1 MHHSHVLGL
10 RLTAAIGTVLA
21 VALVGG
27 HAVAAPASVP
37 MSTPGVAAE
46 AAEAQVSYPSV
57 SRSRLNSVGS
67 SGFLVH
73 EQGTPLWTSFAD
85 GSTTEVKAKSFAGE
99 DVKASVSAAL
109 ASDVVKI
116 VHWEGSLK
124 VTRLRD
130 MSTQRSV
137 AISPNLEVPG
147 GILAGCVGFN
157 YFVRS
162 TNTAGGQDVHLLG
175 RADDGKLVK
184 HLVTGLPLD
193 AKDANLAAATPEHA
207 VLVYRTSRTWQ
218 WALVDLVTG
227 AVVQRHDMRSASDSV
242 AVSDRHVAW
251 HETDDDGTDR
261 VVVTA
266 RGTSPGPDRS
276 TVLGKVRGTMA
287 VGLVG
292 NWVTYGVSSDLAWE
306 NEPDPLYALTARNLT
321 TDATHKLLDHTGEV
335 ATSPDGTLYASGGRV
350 SGGEGLYRV
359 AMGSAGAPVTTR
371 VASSGESVG
380 VRFLGG
386 SVPDVIDLDA
396 PGPARFEWRLSRL
409 NVLVNVTLRNTYT
422 GETKQESLHPYASA
436 DDPHG
441 FSFDWE
447 GDLAWHSDP
456 DFYTPA
462 AAGDYTWRIDVKPRN
477 GIGPDL
483 SASGSFTAT
492 RRSGAHDYDSD
503 GQPDILE
510 RDTAGRLW
518 LSDTTYKPYYELY
531 QNPQTLVGGGWNVY
545 DRIEAS
551 GNLGGAPV
559 DDVVARDRNGVLYLY
574 LGTGDSKAPFASR
587 VRIGGGWNTYA
598 HLTGGS
604 DLNGDGQADL
614 VATDKSGALWLYR
627 GTGNYK
633 APFEKRVM
641 IGTGGWG
648 AYNQIL
654 AVGDVAGAP
663 AGDLVARDRS
673 GVLWL
678 YLGYGDGRFAPRTR
692 IGGGWNT
699 YSHLVNIGDANLDDR
714 PDLYG
719 INRDVPTSP
728 FLHRAT
734 GAWRTPFAV
743 RSNVPTVFY
752 GHQTYD
758 LFA

>member
-1 MHHSHVLGL
+1 M
-10 RLTAAIGTVLA
+10 
-21 VALVGG
+21 
-27 HAVAAPASVP
+27 
-37 MSTPGVAAE
+37 
-46 AAEAQVSYPSV
+46 

-73 EQGTPLWTSFAD
+73 EEGTPLWTSFTD
-85 GSTTEVKAKSFAGE
+85 GSTSVVKAKSWAGE
-99 DVKASVSAAL
+99 YVDASVSPTL
-109 ASDVVKI
+109 ASDVVEI
-116 VHWEGSLK
+116 VHWESSTK
-124 VTRLRD
+124 ITELRD

-137 AISPNLEVPG
+137 SISPGLDAPG
-147 GILAGCVGFN
+147 GILAGCVGFK

-162 TNTAGGQDVHLLG
+162 ANAAGGQDVRLLE
-175 RADDGKLVK
+175 RADDGKVTK
-184 HLVTGLPLD
+184 HLVTGLPVD
-193 AKDANLAAATPEHA
+193 AKEATLAAATPEHA
-207 VLVYRTSRTWQ
+207 VLVYQTSRTWQ
-218 WALVDLVTG
+218 WALVDLATA

-242 AVSDRHVAW
+242 AVSDTHVAW
-251 HETDDDGTDR
+251 HETDDAGTDR

-266 RGTSPGPDRS
+266 RGTNPGSDRS
-276 TVLGKVRGTMA
+276 TVLGKVRGDVA

-292 NWVTYGVSSDLAWE
+292 NWVTYGVNSDLAWE
-306 NEPDPLYALTARNLT
+306 NYSNPFYALTARNLT
-321 TDATHKLLDHTGEV
+321 TDATRKLLDHTGEV
-335 ATSPDGTLYASGGRV
+335 ATAPDGTLYASGGTV

-359 AMGSAGAPVTTR
+359 SMGSAGAPVAAR
-371 VASSGESVG
+371 AASSGESVG
-380 VRFLGG
+380 VTFLGD
-386 SVPDVIDLDA
+386 SVPEVIDLDA
-396 PGPARFEWRLSRL
+396 PGPARFAWRLSRL
-409 NVLVNVTLRNTYT
+409 NVLVDVTLRNTYT
-422 GETKQESLHPYASA
+422 GETKQTSLHPYASA

-441 FSFDWE
+441 FSFDWDGE
-447 GDLAWHSDP
+447 LAWHNDP

-462 AAGDYTWRIDVKPRN
+462 SAGTYTWRIDVRPRN

-483 SASGSFTAT
+483 SASGSFTVK
-492 RRSGAHDYDSD
+492 RKSGTHDYDSD

-518 LSDTTYKPYYELY
+518 LSDTTYESYDEFY
-531 QNPQTLVGGGWNVY
+531 QNPQTIVGGGWNVY

-559 DDVVARDRNGVLYLY
+559 DDVVARDRNGVLWLY
-574 LGTGDSKAPFASR
+574 LGTGDSKSPFASR
-587 VRIGGGWNTYA
+587 IRIGGGWNTYVQ
-598 HLTGGS
+598 LTGGS
-604 DLNGDGQADL
+604 DLNGDGRADL
-614 VATDKSGALWLYR
+614 VAADKSGALWLYR

-633 APFEKRVM
+633 APFEKRVK

-648 AYNQIL
+648 TYNQIL

-678 YLGYGDGRFAPRTR
+678 YLGYGDGHFAPRSR
-692 IGGGWNT
+692 IGGGWNAYT
-699 YSHLVNIGDANLDDR
+699 HLVNIGDANLDDR

-719 INRDVPTSP
+719 INRNEPTSP

-752 GHQTYD
+752 GNHTYD

>member
-1 MHHSHVLGL
+1 MGL

-27 HAVAAPASVP
+27 HAVAAPVSAPSSMPV
-37 MSTPGVAAE
+37 TVAK
-46 AAEAQVSYPSV
+46 AAEAQVPYPSV
-57 SRSRLNSVGS
+57 SGSRLNSVGS

-85 GSTTEVKAKSFAGE
+85 GSTSVVKAKSWAGE
-99 DVKASVSAAL
+99 YVDASVFPTF
-109 ASDVVKI
+109 ASDVVEV

-137 AISPNLEVPG
+137 SISPNLDAPG
-147 GILAGCVGFN
+147 GILAGCVGFK

-162 TNTAGGQDVHLLG
+162 ANAAGGQDVRLLG
-175 RADDGKLVK
+175 TADDGKVTK
-184 HLVTGLPLD
+184 RLVTGLPVD
-193 AKDANLAAATPEHA
+193 AKEATLAAATPEHA
-207 VLVYRTSRTWQ
+207 VLVYQTSRTWQ
-218 WALVDLVTG
+218 WALVDLATA

-242 AVSDRHVAW
+242 AVSGTHVAW

-261 VVVTA
+261 VIVTA
-266 RGTSPGPDRS
+266 RSTDPGPDQS
-276 TVLGKVRGTMA
+276 TVLGNVRGTVA

-292 NWVTYGVSSDLAWE
+292 NWVTYGVNSDLAWE
-306 NEPDPLYALTARNLT
+306 NYPNPLYALTARNLT
-321 TDATHKLLDHTGEV
+321 TDATRKLLDHTGEV
-335 ATSPDGTLYASGGRV
+335 ATAPDGTLYASGGTV

-359 AMGSAGAPVTTR
+359 SMGSAGAPVATR
-371 VASSGESVG
+371 AASSGESVG
-380 VRFLGG
+380 VTFLGD
-386 SVPDVIDLDA
+386 SVPEVIDLDA
-396 PGPARFEWRLSRL
+396 PGPARFAWRLSRL
-409 NVLVNVTLRNTYT
+409 NVLVDVTLRNTYT
-422 GETKQESLHPYASA
+422 GETKQESLRPYASA
-436 DDPHG
+436 DDLHS
-441 FSFDWE
+441 FSFDWDGE
-447 GDLAWHSDP
+447 LAWHNDP

-462 AAGDYTWRIDVKPRN
+462 SAGNYTWRIDVKPRN

-483 SASGSFTAT
+483 SASGSFTV
-492 RRSGAHDYDSD
+492 RRKSGTHDYDSD

-518 LSDTTYKPYYELY
+518 LSDTTYESYDELY
-531 QNPQTLVGGGWNVY
+531 QNPQTIVGGGWNVY

-551 GNLGGAPV
+551 GNLGGASV
-559 DDVVARDRNGVLYLY
+559 DDIVARDRDGVLWLY
-574 LGTGDSKAPFASR
+574 LGTGDSKSPFASR
-587 VRIGGGWNTYA
+587 IRIGGGWNTYVQ
-598 HLTGGS
+598 LTGGS
-604 DLNGDGQADL
+604 DLNDDGRADL
-614 VATDKSGALWLYR
+614 VAADKSGALWLYR

-633 APFEKRVM
+633 APFEKRVK

-648 AYNQIL
+648 TYDQIL
-654 AVGDVAGAP
+654 AVGDIAGAP

-678 YLGYGDGRFAPRTR
+678 YLGYGDGHFAPRSR
-692 IGGGWNT
+692 IGGGWNAYT
-699 YSHLVNIGDANLDDR
+699 HLVNIGDANLDDR

-719 INRDVPTSP
+719 INRNEPTSP

-752 GHQTYD
+752 GNHTYD